1 MEFSRQEYWCGAPL
15 PSPEVFCLQ
24 IFKIFIYLAALVALS
39 WLSVVCSEWG
49 LLFIV
54 VHRLLIAV
62 ASLIAEYRL

>member
-1 MEFSRQEYWCGAPL
+1 MGFHCLLWKFSAYKYL
-15 PSPEVFCLQ
+15 KFL
-24 IFKIFIYLAALVALS
+24 FIYLAALVALS